1 MADCYGQLGYG
12 SYVSPED
19 AFPRARAAAKKA
31 LELDPTLAEAH
42 ASLGYATMYHDWNF
56 TEAEKEFKRAIELNP
71 NYAVAHQWY
80 AYLLTAVERPLADA
94 DREIAIAKSLD
105 PLSVPILSDRAYI
118 FYYYGKNDEALRSVK
133 SALEMNPKFPM
144 GYFWLA
150 RIYTSQGRY
159 NDAESAL
166 RSIGPLRTWTP
177 AMATIGYLY
186 AKESRPQEARDVLAE
201 FDELM
206 RQGRYA
212 SGTLL
217 RSSMP
222 AYPTRSARF
231 LTWKRHIASART
243 GSSGSSAIL
252 DGTAS
257 VRMHAFRTLFG
268 G

>member
-1 MADCYGQLGYG
+1 M
-12 SYVSPED
+12 
-19 AFPRARAAAKKA
+19 
-31 LELDPTLAEAH
+31 
-42 ASLGYATMYHDWNF
+42 
-56 TEAEKEFKRAIELNP
+56 
-71 NYAVAHQWY
+71 
-80 AYLLTAVERPLADA
+80 ADA

-133 SALEMNPKFPM
+133 SALEMNPKFPI

-166 RSIGPLRTWTP
+166 QSIGPLRTWTP

-212 SGTLL
+212 SRYAIAIIYAGLSDHERTFSYLEAAYRE
-217 RSSMP
+217 RSHWLVWLKRDP
-222 AYPTRSARF
+222 RWDDVRSDARF
-231 LTWKRHIASART
+231 QNL
-243 GSSGSSAIL
+243 
-252 DGTAS
+252 
-257 VRMHAFRTLFG
+257 VRRVGLP
-268 G
+268 